1 MTRIGW
7 WLVDTVSRMLGPD
20 EREAVR
26 GDFAESGE
34 TSGQALRS
42 VLGLVVRRQ
51 AALWKDWR
59 PWLALVGLVAPLGV
73 LLSLVCRREAHT
85 SAIYLWLYL
94 NNWTWAYIT
103 NPGARLDLIHYSAG
117 IFVTYVTLLC
127 WSWASGFM
135 LGSLS
140 RRTIP
145 VNGALFCLVVLF
157 AKLLEAPPPGRN
169 DSNVDSNDAVFSLT
183 FYSVMFPLILQAVLI
198 LLPAV
203 WGMHQGRRLATLP
216 PMLRTILWT
225 FAIATITALAI
236 RNWGWVLCSTG
247 RFPACM
253 EWALW
258 AGYATQAGRPPSRH
272 IPALP
277 LALIG
282 PVGYMAATAVRR
294 RWRGKTAP
302 A

>member
-1 MTRIGW
+1 M
-7 WLVDTVSRMLGPD
+7 
-20 EREAVR
+20 
-26 GDFAESGE
+26 
-34 TSGQALRS
+34 
-42 VLGLVVRRQ
+42 
-51 AALWKDWR
+51 
-59 PWLALVGLVAPLGV
+59 
-73 LLSLVCRREAHT
+73 
-85 SAIYLWLYL
+85 
-94 NNWTWAYIT
+94 
-103 NPGARLDLIHYSAG
+103 DLIHYSAG
-117 IFVTYVTLLC
+117 IFAAYMTLFF

-135 LGSLS
+135 LASLS
-140 RRTIP
+140 RRTIQ
-145 VNGALFCLVVLF
+145 VNGALFCLVVLL

-169 DSNVDSNDAVFSLT
+169 DGNVDSNDPVLSLT

-198 LLPAV
+198 LLPAI
-203 WGMHQGRRLATLP
+203 WGMRQGSRLASFPLP
-216 PMLRTILWT
+216 LRTILWAS
-225 FAIATITALAI
+225 AIATIAVLAL

-247 RFPACM
+247 RFQACM

-282 PVGYMAATAVRR
+282 PVGYMAATAVWR